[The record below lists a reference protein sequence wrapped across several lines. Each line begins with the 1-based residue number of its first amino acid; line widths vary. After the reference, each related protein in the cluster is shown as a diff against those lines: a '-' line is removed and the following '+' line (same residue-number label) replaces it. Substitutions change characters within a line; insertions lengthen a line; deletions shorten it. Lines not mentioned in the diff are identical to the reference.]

1 MDRFSSA
8 RTAAARPRRPCVFCE
23 IAAGRTPAHLVRED
37 AATIAFLDH
46 SPLVIGHVLLVP
58 RAHVA
63 TLPDADDATA
73 AALMLAARDI
83 CVALPEALDCDGS
96 FVAANNVVSQ
106 SVPHLHLHLVPR
118 SRGDKL
124 FSQNLVW
131 RRVRYGS
138 EAKMAET
145 AQRIRAAVDGLHRQ
159 GERC

>member
-8 RTAAARPRRPCVFCE
+8 RTGDAKPGKPCVFCE
-23 IAAGRTPAHLVRED
+23 IAAGRTPAEIVRED

-46 SPLVIGHVLLVP
+46 SPLVIGHVLLIP

-63 TLPDADDATA
+63 TLPDADDGA
-73 AALMLAARDI
+73 ASALMLAARDI
-83 CVALPEALDCDGS
+83 CAALPPALGCDGS

-106 SVPHLHLHLVPR
+106 SVPHLHVHLVPR
-118 SRGDKL
+118 SKGDRL

-138 EAKMAET
+138 PEKMAAT
-145 AQRIRAAVDGLHRQ
+145 AARIRAALDELH
-159 GERC
+159 G

>member
-8 RTAAARPRRPCVFCE
+8 QTADARPGKPCVFCD
-23 IAAGRTPAHLVRED
+23 IAAGRAPAQVVRED
-37 AATIAFLDH
+37 AATIAFLDR

-63 TLPDADDATA
+63 TLSDADDATA
-73 AALMLAARDI
+73 SALMLAARDI
-83 CVALPEALDCDGS
+83 CAALPVALGCDGS

-106 SVPHLHLHLVPR
+106 SVPHLHFHLVPR
-118 SRGDKL
+118 SRGDRL

-138 EAKMAET
+138 DARMAET
-145 AQRIRAAVDGLHRQ
+145 AARIREALQGLH
-159 GERC
+159 G